1 MNKMI
6 STLSGFQ
13 YSVNIAYDLYHDD
26 KCKDFIPTKSS
37 MAFLKDV
44 LYSTRSNS
52 TDRAR
57 VLVGPYGKGKS
68 HTVLMALSIL
78 MKRDKDIIQDFILK
92 AEDDTILMDLIND
105 YYDSESKIL
114 PVIISGT
121 HTSLYQSFLL
131 SLQKTLSEN
140 NLNIIMPE
148 TNFEAAVRTIDKW
161 RKDFPDVYLS
171 FTQKIS
177 VPVKIFVAEL
187 KNYNVST
194 YEEFNK
200 LYPFLT
206 AGSIFNPFQG
216 FDIVE
221 IYEAVIKALKPYGY
235 SGVYV
240 VYDEFSKYLE
250 SEISSN
256 TISDTK
262 MLQDFA
268 ERCNRSGNDQM
279 HLLLISHKEFV
290 SYIGDLPKHKIDG
303 LRGVSER
310 FKTVHLNNN
319 FAQTYEIIGSVI
331 QREPTKWDA
340 FLKRNKGKFIDLSNR
355 YSKHTMFRDVTSEEL
370 FSLIY
375 RCYPLHPL
383 TTFILPRLSE
393 KIAQNER
400 TLFTFL
406 SGNGLFTLPDFL
418 TKHNQDKFY
427 LITPDLLY
435 DYFEP
440 LFRKEFRSGELHKD
454 YVLTSSI
461 LESIYDRELECKIIK
476 TIFLIYLLES
486 FELLKPTLEEL
497 LGTFCVDYTS
507 EQITSAVDSLV
518 RDDYVIYLKRSNNFL
533 KLKSSSGIDL
543 ADQIADAVTK
553 KRGSFSSKA
562 LLNKINRDRYVYPV
576 RYNDD
581 HEIVRYF
588 EIEFI
593 NAKEVF
599 NDVNWQIKSQ
609 KMSSDGKIYAIIPS
623 EEESINTIK
632 ESLLL
637 SSMGSKRCLF
647 VVPKQYKEIESIL
660 EEYSAVETL
669 KRNSQ
674 NDTALFD
681 EYDVISEDLR
691 QVIDRYI
698 ASYIRP
704 EELESTYIFDG
715 QIKNIYRKADLTSLL
730 SAICCE
736 IYPLTPVI
744 NNEAINKNEIST
756 FAQKSRLKVLEGLLK
771 KELEPKLGLVGHGQ
785 DVSIMR
791 STLIQTDILITERGC
806 TRINLEPRDPNM
818 KNVLN
823 EIKNF
828 VIQAKDEGEAN
839 FQKLYDVLT
848 LADYQIGLRMGP
860 IPIYIAAILNGLL
873 KDIVI
878 KENAGLLPLNANT
891 LTMINANPIN
901 YSLVYVD
908 WNLEKSNYIQSL
920 ADMFSQYIIESEKT
934 TSPYDYVA
942 LAMQRWYLSLPRY
955 SKDTKSCLN
964 GDTPDKRYFVIIRLF
979 KQSENGYE
987 LLFEKIPNAL
997 DVSGDLSDVTTIIN
1011 HTKEYFDSALLRL
1024 ENELINGTKQSFCMS
1039 SNKNQLDRMSL
1050 SSVVKDWCETLD
1062 EQVFE
1067 QLFPNGAE
1075 KLLQLFQ
1082 NVHNNEKKLVADL
1095 ARTLTGLRI
1104 EDWDDKTKDKF
1115 LQILKEYKN
1124 TAESFMGT
1132 KEIEESSLTSTYELT
1147 FRDNDGK
1154 RITRRFDHIQRSKKG
1169 KLLYNS
1175 IKVELDSMGYSISQ
1189 QEKRQILMEVIK
1201 ELC

>member
-1 MNKMI
+1 MSKMI

-26 KCKDFIPTKSS
+26 KCKDFIPTKTS
-37 MAFLKDV
+37 MTFLKDI

-52 TDRAR
+52 IDRAR
-57 VLVGPYGKGKS
+57 LLVGPYGKGKS
-68 HTVLMALSIL
+68 HMVLMALSIL
-78 MKRDKDIIQDFILK
+78 MKRDRDIIQNFILK
-92 AEDDTILMDLIND
+92 AEDDTILIDLIND

-177 VPVKIFVAEL
+177 VPIKIFVAEL
-187 KNYNVST
+187 KNYNVTT

-200 LYPFLT
+200 LYPIFT
-206 AGSIFNPFQG
+206 AGSIFNPFHG

-250 SEISSN
+250 SDISPN
-256 TISDTK
+256 TVSDTK

-268 ERCNRSGNDQM
+268 EKCNRSGNEQL

-290 SYIGDLPKHKIDG
+290 SYIGDLPKHKVDG

-310 FKTVHLNNN
+310 FNPIRLNNN

-331 QREPTKWDA
+331 QREPTKWNR

-355 YSKHTMFRDVTSEEL
+355 YSNHTMFRDVTSEEF

-383 TTFILPRLSE
+383 TSFILPRLSE

-418 TKHNQDKFY
+418 TKYNQDKFD
-427 LITPDLLY
+427 LITPDILY

-440 LFRKEFRSGELHKD
+440 LFTKEFRSGELHKE
-454 YVLTSSI
+454 YILTNSI
-461 LESIYDRELECKIIK
+461 LESIYDREIECKIIK

-497 LGTFCVDYTS
+497 LGAFCVDYTS
-507 EQITSAVDSLV
+507 EQITSAVNSLV

-543 ADQIADAVTK
+543 ADQIADTVSK
-553 KRGSFSSKA
+553 NRRSFSSKA
-562 LLNKINRDRYVYPV
+562 LLNKINRDRYVYPA
-576 RYNDD
+576 RYNDE

-593 NAKEVF
+593 DATEVF
-599 NDVNWQIKSQ
+599 HDVNWQIKSQ

-623 EEESINTIK
+623 DEESIDTIK

-637 SSMGSKRCLF
+637 SSMGCNRCLF
-647 VVPKQYKEIESIL
+647 IVPKQYQEIESIL
-660 EEYSAVETL
+660 EEYSAVEIL
-669 KRNSQ
+669 KLNSQ
-674 NDTALFD
+674 NDTVLFD
-681 EYDVISEDLR
+681 EYDVINEDLR
-691 QVIDRYI
+691 QVIVRYI
-698 ASYIRP
+698 ASYTRP

-715 QIKNIYRKADLTSLL
+715 QIQKIYRKADMTSLL
-730 SAICCE
+730 SDICCKT
-736 IYPLTPVI
+736 YPLTPVI

-756 FAQKSRLKVLEGLLK
+756 FAQKSRFKILEGLLK
-771 KELEPKLGLVGHGQ
+771 KELEPKLGLVGNGQ

-791 STLIQTDILITERGC
+791 STLIQTGILITERGC
-806 TRINLEPRDPNM
+806 TRINLEPQDPNM
-818 KNVLN
+818 KNILN
-823 EIKNF
+823 KIRDF
-828 VIQAKDEGEAN
+828 VIQAKYEGEVN

-860 IPIYIAAILNGLL
+860 IPIYIAAILNGFL

-878 KENAGLLPLNANT
+878 KENASSLPLDANT
-891 LTMINANPIN
+891 LTMINANPIS

-920 ADMFSQYIIESEKT
+920 ADMFSKYIIEGEKI
-934 TSPYDYVA
+934 TSPYDYVTM
-942 LAMQRWYLSLPRY
+942 AMQRWYLSLPRY
-955 SKDTKSCLN
+955 SKDTKSCIN
-964 GDTPDKRYFVIIRLF
+964 GGAPDKRYFTIIRLL

-987 LLFEKIPNAL
+987 ILFEKIPKAL
-997 DVSGDLSDVTTIIN
+997 DVSGDLAGVATIIN

-1024 ENELINGTKQSFCMS
+1024 ENDLISVTKQSFCIS
-1039 SNKNQLDRMSL
+1039 SNKNQLEIMSL
-1050 SSVVKDWCETLD
+1050 SSIIKDWCEILD
-1062 EQVFE
+1062 WQVFE
-1067 QLFPNGAE
+1067 QLFSNGAE

-1082 NVHNNEKKLVADL
+1082 HVHNDEKEFIADL

-1115 LQILKEYKN
+1115 LQILIEYKN

-1132 KEIEESSLTSTYELT
+1132 KEIEESSLTSTYELS
-1147 FRDNDGK
+1147 FKDKDGN
-1154 RITRRFDHIQRSKKG
+1154 RIIRRFDHIHRSKKG

-1175 IKVELDSMGYSISQ
+1175 IKAELDSMGYSISQ